1 MLTLGQK
8 FQLIKT
14 FSEDEV
20 LFFSKLSK
28 DENPI
33 HFDEEYA
40 ADSIFKQRIVQGPF
54 VMSLIGGVLGSNLPG
69 PGTIYLSQSTRFLKP
84 VYIGDTINVNVEVVK
99 VRSDKPIITLRTWV
113 EKTDK
118 QLVIE
123 GEAVIMFLKKD

>member
-28 DENPI
+28 DANPI

-84 VYIGDTINVNVEVVK
+84 VHIGDTIYVNVEVVK
-99 VRSDKPIITLRTWV
+99 VRIDKPIVTLRTWV
-113 EKTDK
+113 EKNDN

-123 GEAVIMFLKKD
+123 GEAIVMFLQKD